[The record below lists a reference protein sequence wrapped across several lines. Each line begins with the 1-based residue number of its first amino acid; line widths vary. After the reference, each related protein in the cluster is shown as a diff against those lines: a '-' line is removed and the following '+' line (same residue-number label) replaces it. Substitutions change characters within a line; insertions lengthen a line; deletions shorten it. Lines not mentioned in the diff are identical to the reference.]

1 MDGIA
6 VSVDGGAADGAVLI
20 SNFVGLLGRLGAA
33 SQGRV
38 EGPVGIID
46 QERNVVDAVAVLAN
60 VLAGGVIG
68 VHRSGEQEIRL
79 ALAHDIGSKLALAR
93 FQASISHLRESEAL
107 AVEIRCLPRI
117 AYPKLDVM
125 DAF

>member
-1 MDGIA
+1 MDCIA

-33 SQGRV
+33 SKGRV
-38 EGPVGIID
+38 EGPIGVINYKG
-46 QERNVVDAVAVLAN
+46 NVVDAVAVLAN
-60 VLAGGVIG
+60 VLARGMIG
-68 VHRSGEQEIRL
+68 FHWSGEQEIRL

-93 FQASISHLRESEAL
+93 FQASISRLRKSEAL